1 MTKYYL
7 GDDAEYANDEHS
19 FSLKRNPFEG
29 EVIHPG
35 PYRIGKN
42 VDEANVYRINHPL
55 AQRIIEKCK
64 GLPLSRKELSFS
76 FSASGL
82 KISILN
88 SLAGKSGW
96 LLAKRLSVTT
106 FDTED
111 HVIFSSFTDD
121 GIELDDEQCARLFS
135 VYADEADDG
144 LTPEEEFENQIHSAY
159 ERKKTA
165 VVDGINEKN
174 AAYFD
179 LEIEKLDK
187 WGEDRRSSLKLT
199 LKELD
204 EEIRTLK
211 KQARLAPN
219 LPEKLKLEKERKTL
233 ETKRDEAWRE
243 YDGAAKEI
251 DQTKDRL
258 LDQIEQKLEQNIDE
272 ETLFF
277 IRWKLK

>member
-1 MTKYYL
+1 
-7 GDDAEYANDEHS
+7 
-19 FSLKRNPFEG
+19 
-29 EVIHPG
+29 VIHPG

-42 VDEANVYRINHPL
+42 IDEANVYRINHPL
-55 AQRIIEKCK
+55 ALRIIEKCK
-64 GLPLSRKELSFS
+64 LLSLSRKELSFS
-76 FSASGL
+76 FSTSGL

-88 SLAGKSGW
+88 SLVGKSGW

-106 FDTED
+106 FDIED
-111 HVIFSSFTDD
+111 HIILSSFTDD

-135 VYADEADDG
+135 VYADEAGDD
-144 LTPEEEFENQIHSAY
+144 LIPEEEFEIKLQSAY
-159 ERKKTA
+159 ERKRTE
-165 VVDGINEKN
+165 VVDSINIKN

-233 ETKRDEAWRE
+233 ETKRDEAWKE

-251 DQTKDRL
+251 DQTKDKL
-258 LDQIEQKLEQNIDE
+258 LDQIEKKLEQNIDE
-272 ETLFF
+272 EILFL
-277 IRWKLK
+277 IGWKLI